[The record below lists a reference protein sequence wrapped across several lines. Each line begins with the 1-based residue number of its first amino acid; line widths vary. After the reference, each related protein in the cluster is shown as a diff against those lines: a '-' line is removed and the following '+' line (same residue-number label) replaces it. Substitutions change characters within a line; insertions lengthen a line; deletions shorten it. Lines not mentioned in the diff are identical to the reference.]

1 VIRDGHVFVPERPG
15 LGVELDKA
23 ALDAAHAL
31 YRWLP
36 AGSRNDAAAMQY
48 LIPGWAFDAK
58 RPALVRQPTRT
69 RSSPDIG
76 GPSPLPR

>member
-1 VIRDGHVFVPERPG
+1 MIRHDHVAVPERPG

-48 LIPGWAFDAK
+48 LITGWAFDAK
-58 RPALVRQPTRT
+58 RPGAGAPAYSNQVV
-69 RSSPDIG
+69 SG
-76 GPSPLPR
+76 YW